1 MKQTTVY
8 ILLLLLTA
16 CQSKDK
22 LDMALEYAGDNRA
35 ELEKVLEHYQGDEM
49 KYRAARFLIEN
60 MVGHSGHDSTAVQ
73 QFQAVYDKYVAIS
86 EKYNWNVATEWQKE
100 IDRLWSENR
109 YKVLHVSSQ
118 KDIRVVRADWLI
130 REIDRSFKAWQ
141 ENAYTRNAP
150 FEDFCRYI
158 LPYRY
163 AEGICIDNSRD
174 VFYQRHAHVFND
186 TTRSISIVIDSLH
199 QQYSDQLYCD
209 MAAVDMPI
217 YDAKTFE
224 YIKRGVCDTKAWYNC
239 LQLSALGMAV
249 AIDFVPAWA
258 NRSGAHTWNSLI
270 INGETYPFEPF
281 NDWERWK
288 YKQVYNNESFD
299 RYWGRFRAAKIY
311 RRTFE
316 YYLEGPLADPKVNR
330 EDIPP
335 LFLNPFMRDVSNE
348 YFKTVDVN
356 ISLSRPIKKNIKY
369 AYLCIYGNQGWI
381 PVQWG
386 KIRKNGKVLFKDMG
400 KDIVY
405 LPMFYQNGNL
415 LPAGPAFLLDSN
427 GQQIIL
433 QPEKEV
439 KPITVS
445 TYTSFLLPDEILK
458 LEAMLK
464 NACLC
469 GDNNPEFSHPDT
481 LVCLPRNQEAWGNE
495 ITINNPSQ
503 YRYLRLDLPADSIG
517 LCEIAFYSPAS
528 DEPIQPT
535 KIISTN
541 LHSTNLKEDIR
552 QIIDGYS
559 ATGWR
564 GKANQKGFICWELPK
579 SCSIAKIKYY
589 PYIAPHFIRGK
600 ELSLQY
606 WDNAWITAGTQ
617 RWEKGTLTFN
627 DVPQGTIYRVRTEG
641 TNDRI
646 FTYKNGMIQWY

>member
-16 CQSKDK
+16 CQSKDR
-22 LDMALEYAGDNRA
+22 LGMALEYAGDNRA
-35 ELEKVLEHYQGDEM
+35 ELEKVLEHYRGDEM

-73 QFQAVYDKYVAIS
+73 QLQAVYDKYVAIS
-86 EKYNWNVATEWQKE
+86 EKHKWKVNNDWQKE
-100 IDRLWSENR
+100 IDKFWSENR
-109 YKVLHVSSQ
+109 YKVLHLSSQ
-118 KDIRVVRADWLI
+118 KDIQTIQADWLI

-174 VFYQRHAHVFND
+174 VFYQRHAHVFSD
-186 TTRSISIVIDSLH
+186 TTRRISIVIDSLH

-217 YDAKTFE
+217 YDTKTFE

-258 NRSGAHTWNSLI
+258 NRSGGHVWNSLI

-330 EDIPP
+330 EDIPS

-356 ISLSRPIKKNIKY
+356 ISLSHPVKKDIKY
-369 AYLCIYGNQGWI
+369 AYLCIYGNHGWT

-386 KIRKNGKVLFKDMG
+386 KIRRNRKVLFKDMG

-415 LPAGPAFLLDSN
+415 LPAGPAFLLNSN

-469 GDNNPEFSHPDT
+469 GDNNPEFSNPDT
-481 LVCLPRNQEAWGNE
+481 LVSLPRNQEAWGNE
-495 ITINNPSQ
+495 ITISNPSQ
-503 YRYLRLDLPADSIG
+503 YRYLRLDLPGDSIG
-517 LCEIAFYSPAS
+517 LCEISFYDSISNRA
-528 DEPIQPT
+528 IQPVR
-535 KIISTN
+535 IISTN
-541 LHSTNLKEDIR
+541 LQSINLKEDIR
-552 QIIDGYS
+552 QIMDGYS

-564 GKANQKGFICWELPK
+564 GKANQKGFICWELPE

-589 PYIAPHFIRGK
+589 PYITPHFIRGK
-600 ELSLQY
+600 EVSLQY
-606 WDNAWITAGTQ
+606 WDNTWITAGTQ
-617 RWEKGTLTFN
+617 CWEKGTLTFH
-627 DVPQGTIYRVRTEG
+627 DVPQGTIYRVHIDG

-646 FTYKNGMIQWY
+646 FTYKNGLIEWY

>member
-16 CQSKDK
+16 CQSKDR

-35 ELEKVLEHYQGDEM
+35 ELEKVLEHYRGDEM
-49 KYRAARFLIEN
+49 KYQAARFLIEN

-73 QFQAVYDKYVAIS
+73 QYQAVYDKYVAIS
-86 EKYNWNVATEWQKE
+86 EKHKWKVNNDWQKE
-100 IDRLWSENR
+100 IDKFWSENR
-109 YKVLHVSSQ
+109 YKVLHLSSQ
-118 KDIRVVRADWLI
+118 KDIQTIQADWLI

-174 VFYQRHAHVFND
+174 VFYQRHAHVFSD
-186 TTRSISIVIDSLH
+186 TTRRISIVIDSLH

-217 YDAKTFE
+217 YDTKTFE

-258 NRSGAHTWNSLI
+258 NRSGGHVWNSLI

-330 EDIPP
+330 EDIPS

-356 ISLSRPIKKNIKY
+356 ISLSHPVKKDIKY
-369 AYLCIYGNQGWI
+369 AYLCIYGNHGWT

-386 KIRKNGKVLFKDMG
+386 KICRNGKVLFKDMG

-415 LPAGPAFLLDSN
+415 LPAGPAFLLNSN

-469 GDNNPEFSHPDT
+469 GDNNPEFSNPDT
-481 LVCLPRNQEAWGNE
+481 LVSLPRNQEAWGNE
-495 ITINNPSQ
+495 ITISNPSQ
-503 YRYLRLDLPADSIG
+503 YRYLRLDLPGDSIG
-517 LCEIAFYSPAS
+517 LCEISFYDSISNRA
-528 DEPIQPT
+528 IQPVR
-535 KIISTN
+535 IISTN
-541 LHSTNLKEDIR
+541 LQSINLKEDIR
-552 QIIDGYS
+552 QIMDGYS

-564 GKANQKGFICWELPK
+564 GKANQKGFICWELPE

-589 PYIAPHFIRGK
+589 PYITPHFIRGK
-600 ELSLQY
+600 EVSLQY
-606 WDNAWITAGTQ
+606 WDNTWITAGTQ
-617 RWEKGTLTFN
+617 CWEKGTLTFH
-627 DVPQGTIYRVRTEG
+627 DVPQGTIYRVHIDG

-646 FTYKNGMIQWY
+646 FTYKNGLIEWY